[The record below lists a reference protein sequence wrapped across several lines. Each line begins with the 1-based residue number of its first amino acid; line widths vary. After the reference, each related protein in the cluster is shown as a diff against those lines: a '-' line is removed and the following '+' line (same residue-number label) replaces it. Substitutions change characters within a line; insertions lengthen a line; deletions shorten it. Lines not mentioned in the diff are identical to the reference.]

1 METARL
7 LVRREVV
14 MNGLEHYP
22 CIRRASRNT
31 FKETDWIPQG
41 LRAIHEVGPCRRT
54 AVEVACCFLT
64 LNIGMVRWAKKT
76 VDLED
81 SRVGGIR
88 EKALTLDVRVR
99 RRRCDGCGR
108 RLTAVGGSG
117 WQGTSSGAS
126 ATKSAAP
133 AKTSS
138 GKWTVPR
145 TPWGD
150 PDLQGLWPS
159 IDMQGTPYER
169 PPELAGKAVLNEEEF
184 AARAKEQNARRR
196 GWGETGVPQRQA
208 SLIVEPADGRFP
220 PLTPEGQ
227 ARFATAR
234 STYYLDFPDAV
245 VHHPFNNFEDL
256 GPYDRCITRGVL
268 PSMMPTAYNMGNE
281 IFQIPGYVIIRNEM
295 IHETRS
301 IPLDGRPH
309 INSRIRQYMGDSRGH
324 WEGDT
329 LVIETTNFNGK
340 VGMTRN
346 GNTAPTSTDLRLVER
361 LTRTDADT
369 IQYEATVIDPRIW
382 VRPWKV
388 ALPLKQHPEY
398 GMFEYACHEGNY
410 AMKNILSAARS
421 DEENEAAPF
430 PAR

>member
-1 METARL
+1 MPTFLKSAVGATILTL
-7 LVRREVV
+7 LV
-14 MNGLEHYP
+14 
-22 CIRRASRNT
+22 A
-31 FKETDWIPQG
+31 
-41 LRAIHEVGPCRRT
+41 AT
-54 AVEVACCFLT
+54 AGAQ
-64 LNIGMVRWAKKT
+64 A
-76 VDLED
+76 
-81 SRVGGIR
+81 
-88 EKALTLDVRVR
+88 
-99 RRRCDGCGR
+99 
-108 RLTAVGGSG
+108 GSG
-117 WQGTSSGAS
+117 RPAV
-126 ATKSAAP
+126 KSA
-133 AKTSS
+133 KTASQ
-138 GKWTVPR
+138 WTVPR

-169 PPELAGKAVLNEEEF
+169 PEELAGKAVLGDDEF
-184 AARAKEQNARRR
+184 AARSKTQSARPR
-196 GWGETGVPQRQA
+196 GWGEQGVPSRQA

-227 ARFATAR
+227 RRFETAK

-245 VHHPFNNFEDL
+245 VHHPFNNFDDL

-268 PSMMPTAYNMGNE
+268 ASMLPTAYNMGNE

-301 IPLDGRPH
+301 IPLDGRAH
-309 INSRIRQYMGDSRGH
+309 ISSRIRQYMGDSRGH

-329 LVIETTNFNGK
+329 LVVETTNFNGK

-346 GNTAPTSTDLRLVER
+346 GNTAPASTELRLIER
-361 LTRTDADT
+361 LTRIDADT
-369 IQYEATVIDPRIW
+369 IQYEATVNDPQIW

-388 ALPLKQHPEY
+388 ALPLKRHSDY

-410 AMKNILSAARS
+410 AMKNILSGARS
-421 DEENEAAPF
+421 DDREAVPF